1 MKTLFSGQSDR
12 QPAADCVIAATVHAA
27 LEALAG
33 EDVLDDAEKAQAER
47 FVRAE
52 DGRRYRAAH
61 LLKRHLLGK
70 ATGLSPQ
77 DLQFGRHGGGK
88 PFMLGEAVPD
98 FNLSHGGDWVIAG
111 FSRSGVIGVDVEAD
125 RPAVFWREIAESF
138 LSAAELGVADGGDFL
153 KIWTAKE
160 AGLKAHGAGF
170 AIMPN
175 AITVAGK
182 GDGFALTIEA
192 INLGGLWQRLDETHI
207 LGLAASAELPQIAV
221 CRSADDLDAALGR
234 IRPPVPGLPA
244 SR

>member
-1 MKTLFSGQSDR
+1 MKTSFSGRTDQ
-12 QPAADCVIAATVHAA
+12 QPAAGCVIAVAVQAA
-27 LEALAG
+27 LETLG
-33 EDVLDDAEKAQAER
+33 CDDVLDDAEKAQAAR

-77 DLQFGRHGGGK
+77 DLRFGRHGGGK

-111 FSRSGVIGVDVEAD
+111 FSWSGRIGVDVEAD
-125 RPAVFWREIAESF
+125 RPVAFWREIAGSF
-138 LSAAELGVADGGDFL
+138 LSTAELAAKDNDFL

-170 AIMPN
+170 AIMPS
-175 AITVAGK
+175 AITVAGE
-182 GDGFALTIEA
+182 GDGFVLEVDDL
-192 INLGGLWQRLDETHI
+192 NLRGSWCRLDETHM
-207 LGLAASAELPQIAV
+207 LAVATSTESPQIAI
-221 CRSADDLDAALGR
+221 CRSADDLLATLDPF
-234 IRPPVPGLPA
+234 RPHVPGLPV

>member
-1 MKTLFSGQSDR
+1 MESLSCGSSGGW
-12 QPAADCVIAATVHAA
+12 VIAATVRAVRDA
-27 LEALAG
+27 FAYAE
-33 EDVLDDAEKAQAER
+33 VLDEAEKAQAVR

-77 DLQFGRHGGGK
+77 DLRFGRHGGGK
-88 PFMLGEAVPD
+88 PFLLWEQKLD
-98 FNLSHGGDWVIAG
+98 FNLSHGGDWVVAG
-111 FSRSGVIGVDVEAD
+111 YSWSGHIGVDVEAD
-125 RPAVFWREIAESF
+125 RPAAFWRDIAGSF
-138 LSAAELGVADGGDFL
+138 LSPAELAVVNGGDFL

-170 AIMPN
+170 AIMPK

-182 GDGFALTIEA
+182 GDGFALAIED
-192 INLGGLWQRLDETHI
+192 INLRGVWQRLDETHL
-207 LGLAASAELPQIAV
+207 LGLAASGELPQIAI
-221 CRSADDLDAALGR
+221 CRSADDLAVALGT
-234 IRPPVPGLPA
+234 IRPPVPGLPV